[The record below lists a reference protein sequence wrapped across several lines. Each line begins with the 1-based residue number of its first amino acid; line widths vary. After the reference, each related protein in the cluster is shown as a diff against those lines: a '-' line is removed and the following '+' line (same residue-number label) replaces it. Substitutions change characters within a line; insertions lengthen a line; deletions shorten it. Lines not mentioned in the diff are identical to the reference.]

1 LSTQQR
7 RPDTLAQLILLV
19 VKGFVTGLPQII
31 KGMLVMVVI
40 STVVANAVHLYLM
53 GWVNDG
59 WNSGGNPILD
69 ALIFIDGQQ
78 GSPRV
83 MLFYFAASYIFWWII
98 GMIRSRGL
106 GTTLKL
112 VLTTPLWV
120 GGSLAR
126 AGAGS
131 FPALMAGL
139 AASFA
144 LGLTLLTEPTSL
156 MMLLTSA
163 TVLVS
168 QAESIMVFALQLG
181 IRDASRLVNRARPSA
196 LPDKSAPVVGVLGSA
211 LGFAYMT
218 FFDPAPL
225 TLLAFT
231 LLTAAG
237 LVYLA
242 LRGRNGRRGAAVAA
256 FILVAAA
263 ACLAPTAMAD
273 DGGIRENGGWSSLAT
288 YPWLLNTLITRGY
301 PASGAAILGSLLI
314 SMLFNPRTLST
325 VKPLDDGYVD
335 KDWSG
340 ITRGGVVDAP
350 TEFAED
356 PHGAWT
362 TPDGRRWTPTGQ
374 EGTGLRRTIIDAED
388 NPALGNRVRVYTM
401 EPPKDQAL
409 LEGISR
415 DIAGLD
421 RWTVDRLHPD
431 NWKDLTPGQRG
442 VVMQQLNTVI
452 KDRLGVEYNFTVVN
466 DPDKGL
472 GGSFDP
478 TTKTIEVNAN
488 GNAFDDPRTAIRTL
502 IHEARHAYQDRMQ
515 DPSGTD
521 YQRMCNYNNGNYTG
535 SNDDYVRYAEQFIER
550 DSRTFGNNAAN
561 QTINELN
568 QVWAGR

>member
-1 LSTQQR
+1 LSAQQR
-7 RPDTLAQLILLV
+7 RPETLAQLILTV
-19 VKGFVTGLPQII
+19 AKGFVTGLPQII
-31 KGMLVMVVI
+31 KSMIAMALI
-40 STVVANAVHLYLM
+40 STILANAAHLYLM

-59 WNSGGNPILD
+59 WNSSGNPTLD

-78 GSPRV
+78 GSPSV
-83 MLFYFAASYIFWWII
+83 MLFYFAASYIFWWLI
-98 GMIRSRGL
+98 GMLRSRGV

-112 VLTTPLWV
+112 ILTTPIWV

-126 AGAGS
+126 AGAAS
-131 FPALMAGL
+131 LPALAAGI

-156 MMLLTSA
+156 LMLLTTA
-163 TVLVS
+163 TILIS
-168 QAESIMVFALQLG
+168 QGESIMVYALQLG
-181 IRDASRLVNRARPSA
+181 IRDASRLAGRQAA
-196 LPDKSAPVVGVLGSA
+196 MPDKSAPVVAILGSA

-218 FFDPAPL
+218 FFNPGAL
-225 TLLAFT
+225 TLIAFT
-231 LLTAAG
+231 LVAAAG
-237 LVYLA
+237 LAYLA
-242 LRGRNGRRGAAVAA
+242 LRRRSGTQGAAVAA
-256 FILVAAA
+256 LILVAAA
-263 ACLAPTAMAD
+263 AFLAPTAAAD
-273 DGGIRENGGWSSLAT
+273 DGGIQENGGWGALAT
-288 YPWLLNTLITRGY
+288 YPWLLNTLITRGL
-301 PASGAAILGSLLI
+301 PASAAATLGSILI

-325 VKPLDDGYVD
+325 VKPLDDAYVD

-340 ITRGGVVDAP
+340 DTRGGVVDLT

-356 PHGAWT
+356 PHGLWT

-374 EGTGLRRTIIDAED
+374 EGTGLRRTIIDAQD
-388 NPALGNRVRVYTM
+388 DPSLGNRVRVYTM
-401 EPPKDQAL
+401 DPPRDQAL
-409 LEGISR
+409 LDGISR

-442 VVMQQLNTVI
+442 VVLQQLNTVI
-452 KDRLGVEYNFTVVN
+452 KDRLGVEYNFNVVN

-502 IHEARHAYQDRMQ
+502 IHEARHAYQDRTQ
-515 DPSGTD
+515 DPNGTD
-521 YQRMCNYNNGNYTG
+521 YQRMCNYNNTNYTG